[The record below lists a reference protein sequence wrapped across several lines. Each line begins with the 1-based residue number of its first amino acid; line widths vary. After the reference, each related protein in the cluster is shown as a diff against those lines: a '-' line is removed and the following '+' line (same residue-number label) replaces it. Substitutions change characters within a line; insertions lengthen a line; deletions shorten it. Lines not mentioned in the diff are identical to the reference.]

1 MAERDK
7 IVTQADTTR
16 ARIFE
21 IKRLAIH
28 DGEGIRTTVFFK
40 GCPLNC
46 VWCHNPEG
54 ISRQPQLAYYS
65 KKCIGCMKC
74 VEACSFGAHRNEN
87 GVHRFDRTLCQNCGA
102 CAPRCFGDALTF
114 FGREVTVD
122 ELLPVLL
129 EDKDFYDASGGGV
142 TLSGG
147 ECLVQADFC
156 AELLKRLKEH
166 GVHTA
171 VDTCG
176 FVPRQTLDQ
185 VMPYT
190 DVFLYDVKAI
200 DEDVHI
206 RCTGQS
212 NRIILENLR
221 YLDEQG
227 KTTQIRIPCVPG
239 GNDDQM
245 EKIRDFLSELKH
257 VDEVRV
263 LAYHSMGEAKYRAL
277 GREPMSF
284 TPPNADRIAWLNS
297 LFAL

>member
-1 MAERDK
+1 MSTGMLFDVAHASF
-7 IVTQADTTR
+7 V
-16 ARIFE
+16 
-21 IKRLAIH
+21 
-28 DGEGIRTTVFFK
+28 DGPGIRTTVFFK

-65 KKCIGCMKC
+65 KKCIGCMEC

-87 GVHRFDRTLCQNCGA
+87 GVHHFDRTLCQNCGV
-102 CAPRCFGDALTF
+102 CVPRCFGEALTF

-122 ELLPVLL
+122 ELLSVLL
-129 EDKDFYDASGGGV
+129 EDKDFYDTSGGGV

-147 ECLVQADFC
+147 ECLIQADFC

-227 KTTQIRIPCVPG
+227 KTTQIRIPYVPG

>member
-1 MAERDK
+1 MYGKE
-7 IVTQADTTR
+7 T
-16 ARIFE
+16 
-21 IKRLAIH
+21 
-28 DGEGIRTTVFFK
+28 GIR
-40 GCPLNC
+40 
-46 VWCHNPEG
+46 
-54 ISRQPQLAYYS
+54 
-65 KKCIGCMKC
+65 
-74 VEACSFGAHRNEN
+74 
-87 GVHRFDRTLCQNCGA
+87 D
-102 CAPRCFGDALTF
+102 
-114 FGREVTVD
+114 
-122 ELLPVLL
+122 LLPILL
-129 EDKDFYDASGGGV
+129 EDKEFYENSGGGV

-147 ECLVQADFC
+147 ECLMQADFC
-156 AELLKRLKEH
+156 ALLLKKLKLE
-166 GVHTA
+166 GIHTA

-227 KTTQIRIPCVPG
+227 KTTQIRIPYVPG

-277 GREPMSF
+277 GQTPQNFIAPDREK
-284 TPPNADRIAWLNS
+284 LK
-297 LFAL
+297 ALEQVFV